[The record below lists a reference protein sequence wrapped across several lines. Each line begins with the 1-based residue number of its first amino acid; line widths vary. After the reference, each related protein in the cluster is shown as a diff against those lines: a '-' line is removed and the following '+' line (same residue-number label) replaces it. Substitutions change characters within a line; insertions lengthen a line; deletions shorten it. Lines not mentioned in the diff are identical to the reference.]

1 MYTHTIIIM
10 FDSLL
15 VLFFVDPETLKFRD
29 VERRFVK
36 QFQMPQEEKLVNCNS
51 IYFILFY
58 YSFSLFAPDY
68 ACSYWKGSLPRQGWL
83 YLSVNHLC
91 FYSFLMGSVT
101 TLIVRWSDV
110 KVMKSLSLSLPL

>member
-1 MYTHTIIIM
+1 MTFDNPSQALEFAQAKVEGLVAYCAESNEEGKIGQLLYILVLLIKCTHTIIVFIVM

-51 IYFILFY
+51 GYFVLFY
-58 YSFSLFAPDY
+58 YSFLFSLF
-68 ACSYWKGSLPRQGWL
+68 CSR
-83 YLSVNHLC
+83 LC
-91 FYSFLMGSVT
+91 L
-101 TLIVRWSDV
+101 
-110 KVMKSLSLSLPL
+110 